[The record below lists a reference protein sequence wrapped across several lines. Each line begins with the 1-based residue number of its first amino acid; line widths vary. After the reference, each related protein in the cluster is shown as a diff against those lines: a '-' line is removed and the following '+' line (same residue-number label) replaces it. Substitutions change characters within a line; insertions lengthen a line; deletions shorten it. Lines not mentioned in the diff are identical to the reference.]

1 MTTLIS
7 CIGDTDPIRN
17 RHDGALLHL
26 VRVFRPQK
34 ILLIYSERALSKE
47 TNILLA
53 LNSIDGYNPMIEK
66 SDEVISDS
74 EVFIFDKMYEVLNGI
89 ISKYSKEDE
98 DLILNL
104 SSGTPQMKSAL
115 FTINRLKDINVKAY
129 QVVTPSHS
137 SNEGIKHDNNLDID
151 YLISTN
157 LDNRDD
163 FKKRILEDK
172 AEKFQQTLIKRT
184 MKDLLNSFDYE
195 SLYNLST
202 GQHRVMSKT
211 KTRKLNSSLQ
221 DLTEAVKYQKLLK
234 VVSQTK
240 YSKKEKKLIN
250 SYLIILLQANRELVS
265 EVLIRSKNIGEYAC
279 ELYLEKNYPDLILWD
294 KGRPYLNSINY
305 PDIEDKLLN
314 NEDIHYRKEQ
324 YLNIHFYIQIL
335 KELNENEELIEDLLK
350 LSGYNQQRNK
360 VAHGLSEIPSSQVKV
375 QKIVNLCY
383 QVIGKCIDL
392 KEDWSNFYDQFNNEI
407 NTILDE

>member
-26 VRVFRPQK
+26 VRVFRPKK

-163 FKKRILEDK
+163 FEKRILEDK

-240 YSKKEKKLIN
+240 YSEKEKKLIN

-335 KELNENEELIEDLLK
+335 KELNENKELIENLLK
-350 LSGYNQQRNK
+350 LSGYNQQKNK

-392 KEDWSNFYDQFNNEI
+392 KEDWSKFYDQFNNDI
-407 NTILDE
+407 STILDE

>member
-115 FTINRLKDINVKAY
+115 FTINRLKDINVNAY

-240 YSKKEKKLIN
+240 YSEKEKKLIN

-375 QKIVNLCY
+375 QKIINLCY

-392 KEDWSNFYDQFNNEI
+392 KEDWSKFYDQFNNDI
-407 NTILDE
+407 STILDE

>member
-26 VRVFRPQK
+26 VRVFRPKK

-129 QVVTPSHS
+129 QVVTPNHS

-163 FKKRILEDK
+163 FEKRILEDK

-240 YSKKEKKLIN
+240 YSEKEKKLIN

-279 ELYLEKNYPDLILWD
+279 ELYLEKNT
-294 KGRPYLNSINY
+294 
-305 PDIEDKLLN
+305 
-314 NEDIHYRKEQ
+314 Q
-324 YLNIHFYIQIL
+324 
-335 KELNENEELIEDLLK
+335 
-350 LSGYNQQRNK
+350 
-360 VAHGLSEIPSSQVKV
+360 
-375 QKIVNLCY
+375 
-383 QVIGKCIDL
+383 
-392 KEDWSNFYDQFNNEI
+392 
-407 NTILDE
+407 T

>member
-26 VRVFRPQK
+26 VRVFRPKK

-129 QVVTPSHS
+129 QIVTPSHS

-163 FKKRILEDK
+163 FEKRILEDK

-240 YSKKEKKLIN
+240 YSEKEKKLIN

-335 KELNENEELIEDLLK
+335 KELNENKELIENLLK

-392 KEDWSNFYDQFNNEI
+392 KEDWSKFYDQFNNDI
-407 NTILDE
+407 STILDE

>member
-26 VRVFRPQK
+26 VRVFRPKK

-137 SNEGIKHDNNLDID
+137 SNEGIKHVNNLDID

-163 FKKRILEDK
+163 FEKRILEDK

-234 VVSQTK
+234 VVSLTK
-240 YSKKEKKLIN
+240 YSEKEKKLIN

-335 KELNENEELIEDLLK
+335 KELNENKELIENLLK

-392 KEDWSNFYDQFNNEI
+392 KEDWSKFYDQFNNDI
-407 NTILDE
+407 STILDE

>member
-26 VRVFRPQK
+26 VRVFRPKK

-47 TNILLA
+47 NNILLA
-53 LNSIDGYNPMIEK
+53 LNSIDGYNPIIEK

-163 FKKRILEDK
+163 FEKRILEDK

-184 MKDLLNSFDYE
+184 MKDLLINFDYE
-195 SLYNLST
+195 SLYNLSKRY
-202 GQHRVMSKT
+202 RVLSKN
-211 KTRKLNSSLQ
+211 KMKKIISSLK

-234 VVSQTK
+234 VVDQTD
-240 YSKKEKKLIN
+240 YCEKEKKLIN
-250 SYLIILLQANRELVS
+250 SYLIILLQTNRELVS

-305 PDIEDKLLN
+305 PDIESKLLN
-314 NEDIHYRKEQ
+314 NKDIHYRKEQ

-335 KELNENEELIEDLLK
+335 KELDEDKELIESLNK

-360 VAHGLSEIPSSQVKV
+360 VAHGLSEIPASQVNV
-375 QKIVNLCY
+375 RKIVNLCY
-383 QVIGKCIDL
+383 QIVGECVDL
-392 KEDWSNFYDQFNNEI
+392 KEDWSKFYDQFNNEI
-407 NTILDE
+407 SIMLDE

>member
-26 VRVFRPQK
+26 VRVFRPKK
-34 ILLIYSERALSKE
+34 ILLIYSEHALSKE

-163 FKKRILEDK
+163 FEKRILEDK

-195 SLYNLST
+195 SLYNLSKRY
-202 GQHRVMSKT
+202 RVLSKN
-211 KTRKLNSSLQ
+211 KMKKIISSLK

-234 VVSQTK
+234 VVDQTE
-240 YSKKEKKLIN
+240 YCEREKKLIN
-250 SYLIILLQANRELVS
+250 SYLIILLQTNRELVS
-265 EVLIRSKNIGEYAC
+265 EVLLRSKNIGEYAC

-305 PDIEDKLLN
+305 PDIESKLLN
-314 NEDIHYRKEQ
+314 NKDIHYRKEQ

-335 KELNENEELIEDLLK
+335 KELDEDEELIESLNK

-360 VAHGLSEIPSSQVKV
+360 VAHGLSEIPASQVNV
-375 QKIVNLCY
+375 RKIVNLCY
-383 QVIGKCIDL
+383 QIVGKCVDL
-392 KEDWSNFYDQFNNEI
+392 KEDWNNFYDQFNKEISAMLNE
-407 NTILDE
+407 

>member
-26 VRVFRPQK
+26 VRVFRPKK

-137 SNEGIKHDNNLDID
+137 SNEGIKNDNNLDID

-163 FKKRILEDK
+163 FEKRILEDK

-240 YSKKEKKLIN
+240 YSEKEKKLIN

-335 KELNENEELIEDLLK
+335 KELNENKELIENLLK

-392 KEDWSNFYDQFNNEI
+392 KEDWSKFYDQFNNDI
-407 NTILDE
+407 STILDE

>member
-66 SDEVISDS
+66 SDEIISDS

-163 FKKRILEDK
+163 FEKRILEDK

-240 YSKKEKKLIN
+240 YSEKEKKLIN

-335 KELNENEELIEDLLK
+335 KELNENKELIENLLK

-375 QKIVNLCY
+375 QKIINLCY

-392 KEDWSNFYDQFNNEI
+392 KEDWSKFYDQFNNDI
-407 NTILDE
+407 STILDE

>member
-26 VRVFRPQK
+26 VRIFRPSK

-47 TNILLA
+47 NNILLA

-163 FKKRILEDK
+163 FEKRILEDK

-240 YSKKEKKLIN
+240 YSEKEKKLIN

-335 KELNENEELIEDLLK
+335 KELNENKELIENLLK

-392 KEDWSNFYDQFNNEI
+392 KEDWSKFYDQFNNDI
-407 NTILDE
+407 STILDE

>member
-163 FKKRILEDK
+163 FEKRILEDK

-240 YSKKEKKLIN
+240 YSEKEKKLIN

-279 ELYLEKNYPDLILWD
+279 ELYLEKNHPDLILWD

>member
-26 VRVFRPQK
+26 VRVFRPKK

-163 FKKRILEDK
+163 FEKRILEDK

-240 YSKKEKKLIN
+240 YSEKEKKLIN

-335 KELNENEELIEDLLK
+335 KELNENKELIENLLK

-360 VAHGLSEIPSSQVKV
+360 VAHGLGEIPSSQVKV

-392 KEDWSNFYDQFNNEI
+392 KEDWSKFYDQFNNDI
-407 NTILDE
+407 STILDE

>member
-17 RHDGALLHL
+17 RHDGALLYL

-240 YSKKEKKLIN
+240 YSEKEKKLIN

-375 QKIVNLCY
+375 QKIINLCY

-392 KEDWSNFYDQFNNEI
+392 KEDWSKFYDQFNNDI
-407 NTILDE
+407 STILDE

>member
-26 VRVFRPQK
+26 VRVFRPKK

-98 DLILNL
+98 NLILNL

-163 FKKRILEDK
+163 FEKRILEDK

-202 GQHRVMSKT
+202 GQHGVMSKT

-240 YSKKEKKLIN
+240 YSEKEKKLIN

-335 KELNENEELIEDLLK
+335 KELNENKELIEDLLK

-392 KEDWSNFYDQFNNEI
+392 KEDWSKFYDQFNNDI
-407 NTILDE
+407 STILDE

>member
-1 MTTLIS
+1 M
-7 CIGDTDPIRN
+7 
-17 RHDGALLHL
+17 
-26 VRVFRPQK
+26 
-34 ILLIYSERALSKE
+34 
-47 TNILLA
+47 
-53 LNSIDGYNPMIEK
+53 
-66 SDEVISDS
+66 
-74 EVFIFDKMYEVLNGI
+74 
-89 ISKYSKEDE
+89 
-98 DLILNL
+98 NL

-163 FKKRILEDK
+163 FEKRILEDK

-195 SLYNLST
+195 SLYNLSKRY
-202 GQHRVMSKT
+202 RVLSKN
-211 KTRKLNSSLQ
+211 KMKKIISSLK

-234 VVSQTK
+234 VVDQTE
-240 YSKKEKKLIN
+240 YCEREKKLIN
-250 SYLIILLQANRELVS
+250 SYLIILLQTNRELVS
-265 EVLIRSKNIGEYAC
+265 EVLIRSKNIGEYTC

-294 KGRPYLNSINY
+294 KGRPYLNSENY
-305 PDIEDKLLN
+305 SDIEDKLLN

-335 KELNENEELIEDLLK
+335 KELNESEKLIESLVK

-360 VAHGLSEIPSSQVKV
+360 VAHGLSEIPASQVNV
-375 QKIVNLCY
+375 RKIVNLCY
-383 QVIGKCIDL
+383 QIVDGCVDL
-392 KEDWSNFYDQFNNEI
+392 KEDWSKFYDQFNNEI
-407 NTILDE
+407 STMLDE

>member
-26 VRVFRPQK
+26 VRVFRPKK

-163 FKKRILEDK
+163 FEKRILEDK

-202 GQHRVMSKT
+202 GQHGVMSKT

-234 VVSQTK
+234 VVSLTK
-240 YSKKEKKLIN
+240 YSEKEKKLIN

-335 KELNENEELIEDLLK
+335 KELNENKELIENLLK

-392 KEDWSNFYDQFNNEI
+392 KEDWSKFYDQFNNDI
-407 NTILDE
+407 STILDE

>member
-26 VRVFRPQK
+26 VRVFRPKK

-163 FKKRILEDK
+163 FEKRILEDK

-240 YSKKEKKLIN
+240 YSEKEKKLIN

-335 KELNENEELIEDLLK
+335 KELNENKELIENLLK

-392 KEDWSNFYDQFNNEI
+392 KEDWSKFYDQFNNDI
-407 NTILDE
+407 STILDE

>member
-26 VRVFRPQK
+26 VRVFRPKK
-34 ILLIYSERALSKE
+34 ILLIYSEHALSKE

-163 FKKRILEDK
+163 FEKRILEDK

-195 SLYNLST
+195 SLYNLSKRY
-202 GQHRVMSKT
+202 RVLSKN
-211 KTRKLNSSLQ
+211 KMKKIISSLK
-221 DLTEAVKYQKLLK
+221 DLTETVKYQKLLK
-234 VVSQTK
+234 VVDQTE
-240 YSKKEKKLIN
+240 YCEREKKLIN
-250 SYLIILLQANRELVS
+250 SYLIILLQTNRELVS

-305 PDIEDKLLN
+305 PDIESKLLN
-314 NEDIHYRKEQ
+314 NKDIHYRKEQ

-335 KELNENEELIEDLLK
+335 KELDEDEELIESLNK

-360 VAHGLSEIPSSQVKV
+360 VAHGLSEIPASQVNV
-375 QKIVNLCY
+375 RKIVNLCY
-383 QVIGKCIDL
+383 QIVGKCVDL
-392 KEDWSNFYDQFNNEI
+392 KEDWNNFYDQFNKEISAMLNE
-407 NTILDE
+407 

>member
-195 SLYNLST
+195 SLYNLSI

-240 YSKKEKKLIN
+240 YSEKEKKLIN

-375 QKIVNLCY
+375 QKIINLCY

-392 KEDWSNFYDQFNNEI
+392 KEDWSKFYDQFNNDI
-407 NTILDE
+407 STILDE

>member
-26 VRVFRPQK
+26 VRVFRPKK
-34 ILLIYSERALSKE
+34 ILLIYSEHALSKE

-163 FKKRILEDK
+163 FEKRILEDK

-195 SLYNLST
+195 SLYNLSKRY
-202 GQHRVMSKT
+202 RVLSKN
-211 KTRKLNSSLQ
+211 KMKKIISSLK

-234 VVSQTK
+234 VVDQTE
-240 YSKKEKKLIN
+240 YCEREKKLIN
-250 SYLIILLQANRELVS
+250 SYLIILLQTNRELVS

-305 PDIEDKLLN
+305 PDIESKLLN
-314 NEDIHYRKEQ
+314 NKDIHYRKEQ

-335 KELNENEELIEDLLK
+335 KELDEDEELIESLNK

-360 VAHGLSEIPSSQVKV
+360 VAHGLSEIPASQVNV
-375 QKIVNLCY
+375 RKIVNLCY
-383 QVIGKCIDL
+383 QIVGKCVDL
-392 KEDWSNFYDQFNNEI
+392 KEDWNNFYDQFNKEISAMLNE
-407 NTILDE
+407 

>member
-26 VRVFRPQK
+26 VRIFRPQK

-47 TNILLA
+47 NNILLA
-53 LNSIDGYNPMIEK
+53 LNSIDGYNPIIEK

-115 FTINRLKDINVKAY
+115 FTINRLRDINVKAY

-163 FKKRILEDK
+163 FEKRILEDK

-184 MKDLLNSFDYE
+184 MKDLLINFDYE
-195 SLYNLST
+195 SLYNLSKRY
-202 GQHRVMSKT
+202 RVLSKN
-211 KTRKLNSSLQ
+211 KMKKIISSLK

-234 VVSQTK
+234 VVDQTE
-240 YSKKEKKLIN
+240 YCEREKKLIN
-250 SYLIILLQANRELVS
+250 SYLIILLQTNRELVS

-305 PDIEDKLLN
+305 PDIESKLLN
-314 NEDIHYRKEQ
+314 NKDIHYRKEQ
-324 YLNIHFYIQIL
+324 YLNIHFYIKIL
-335 KELNENEELIEDLLK
+335 EELNENEELIESLNK

-360 VAHGLSEIPSSQVKV
+360 VAHGLSEIPASQVNV
-375 QKIVNLCY
+375 RKIVNLCY
-383 QVIGKCIDL
+383 QIVGECVDL
-392 KEDWSNFYDQFNNEI
+392 KEDWSKFYDQFNNEI
-407 NTILDE
+407 STMLDE

>member
-26 VRVFRPQK
+26 VRVFRPKK
-34 ILLIYSERALSKE
+34 ILLIYSEHALSKE

-163 FKKRILEDK
+163 FEKRTLEDK

-195 SLYNLST
+195 SLYNLSKRY
-202 GQHRVMSKT
+202 RVLSKN
-211 KTRKLNSSLQ
+211 KMKKIVSSLK

-234 VVSQTK
+234 VVDQTE
-240 YSKKEKKLIN
+240 YCEREKKLIN
-250 SYLIILLQANRELVS
+250 SYLIILLQTNRELVS

-305 PDIEDKLLN
+305 PDIESKLLN
-314 NEDIHYRKEQ
+314 NKDIHYRKEQ

-335 KELNENEELIEDLLK
+335 KELDEDEELIESLNK

-360 VAHGLSEIPSSQVKV
+360 VAHGLSEIPASQVNV
-375 QKIVNLCY
+375 RKIVNLCY
-383 QVIGKCIDL
+383 QIVGKCVDL
-392 KEDWSNFYDQFNNEI
+392 KEDWNNFYDQFNKEISAMLNE
-407 NTILDE
+407 

>member
-26 VRVFRPQK
+26 VRVFRPKK
-34 ILLIYSERALSKE
+34 ILLIYSEHALSKE

-163 FKKRILEDK
+163 FEKRILEDK

-240 YSKKEKKLIN
+240 YSEKEKKLIN

-335 KELNENEELIEDLLK
+335 KELNENKELIENLLK

-392 KEDWSNFYDQFNNEI
+392 KEDWSKFYDQFNNDI
-407 NTILDE
+407 STILDE

>member
-34 ILLIYSERALSKE
+34 ILLIYSERTLSKE

-163 FKKRILEDK
+163 FEKRILEDK

-240 YSKKEKKLIN
+240 YSEKEKKLIN

>member
-7 CIGDTDPIRN
+7 CIGDTDSIRN

-26 VRVFRPQK
+26 VRIFRPSK

-47 TNILLA
+47 NNILLA

-137 SNEGIKHDNNLDID
+137 SNEGIKHDNDLDID

-163 FKKRILEDK
+163 FEKRILEDK

-240 YSKKEKKLIN
+240 YSEKEKKLIN

-335 KELNENEELIEDLLK
+335 KELNENKELIENLLK

-392 KEDWSNFYDQFNNEI
+392 KEDWSKFYDQFNNDI
-407 NTILDE
+407 SIILDE